1 VCSGEDFESG
11 QRWSLANE
19 LACYL
24 ELSMSTEMQR
34 LKASHAK
41 LSEQVKEARRVIALY
56 RRWEQVGDIDIVKD
70 TDIDSGSMLIEAS
83 FAAIAFHEKWEVVIT
98 SR

>member
-1 VCSGEDFESG
+1 
-11 QRWSLANE
+11 
-19 LACYL
+19 
-24 ELSMSTEMQR
+24 MSTELQR

-56 RRWEQVGDIDIVKD
+56 RRWEHAGDIEIEKD

-83 FAAIAFHEKWEVVIT
+83 FAAKAFVDKWEAVIT
-98 SR
+98 SA

>member
-1 VCSGEDFESG
+1 MNHE
-11 QRWSLANE
+11 Q
-19 LACYL
+19 
-24 ELSMSTEMQR
+24 QQK

-56 RRWEQVGDIDIVKD
+56 RRWEQAADIEIEKD

-83 FAAIAFHEKWEVVIT
+83 FAAQSFVDKWEAVIT
-98 SR
+98 SKNVKVEANQ

>member
-1 VCSGEDFESG
+1 
-11 QRWSLANE
+11 
-19 LACYL
+19 
-24 ELSMSTEMQR
+24 MSTELQM

-56 RRWEQVGDIDIVKD
+56 RRWEQAGDIEIEKD

-83 FAAIAFHEKWEVVIT
+83 FAAQAFGDKWEAVIT